1 MITKIILKN
10 AATYGEEETVIDSL
24 KKINFFYGGNGSG
37 KTTITKVI
45 SDVSN
50 YPDCNIEWKNNRPLK
65 TIVFNED
72 FVKENFSQPDSLKGI
87 FTLGADA
94 KETENKIQTK
104 KTEID
109 TFTKKIDALK
119 QTLTLKLTEKE
130 QEENS
135 FKTKCWNIKKK
146 YDEEFKDTFTGT
158 RNSEEKFKKKII
170 EEFSNN
176 TDELRDFEYL
186 RNHSQIVFKKDLQK
200 IDNVDLF
207 AVDVF
212 EDIEKNEITKIKI
225 IGKQDV
231 DIAKM
236 IHKLQ
241 NHDWVKQGKPFY
253 DKNYDEVSNT
263 YICPFCQRPTD
274 ENFRK
279 QLEDYFDETY
289 LENMDSL
296 ENLITSYKEM
306 ETRVIDYLKELSENK
321 NDYIIN
327 KAQVIEDKKQI
338 ILQTIKNNMQLL
350 EKKGNNP
357 SISVELEAV
366 TDKIESV
373 NKIIV
378 SVNKEI
384 DEHNA
389 ITENQEEEQEKLKSL
404 VWKYITN
411 ELQTDY
417 DNYISNISD
426 IEKATRSL
434 EYNIRKNEIKING
447 IKKDIGVLEKQI
459 KSIKPTI
466 DSINKILS
474 SSGFYNFFLKPT
486 EDEKHYIIV
495 RPDGSTAKKTLSE
508 GERSFIVFLY
518 FFHLLEGVLN
528 VEDNI
533 NEDRI
538 VIIDDPVS
546 SLDSEVLFIVSTLI
560 KQILVNVRNDKGSI
574 KQIFVLTH
582 NTYFFKE
589 VSFIS
594 SSDSNQRRNDTI
606 YFIVRKIGG
615 LSKIDN
621 YKSNPIKT
629 TYHLLWQE
637 LKKNDIDC
645 VTLQN
650 SMRRI
655 IEYYFKILGG
665 LDDDKII
672 DSFSNKEEKIICRSL
687 LSWINEG
694 SHEVFDDIN
703 FSLTVE
709 NKELYKQVFKRI
721 FEIEKQINHY
731 NLMMNSQ

>member
-1 MITKIILKN
+1 MITKITLKN

-50 YPDCNIEWKNNRPLK
+50 HPDCNIEWRNNRSLK
-65 TIVFNED
+65 SIVFNED

-109 TFTKKIDALK
+109 TFTEKIDALK
-119 QTLTLKLTEKE
+119 QTLTRKLTEKE

-170 EEFSNN
+170 EEFSHN
-176 TDELRDFEYL
+176 TDELRDLEYL
-186 RNHSQIVFKKDLQK
+186 KNHAQIVFKKDLQK

-207 AVDVF
+207 AVDDL
-212 EDIEKNEITKIKI
+212 EDIEKNEITKTKI

-241 NHDWVKQGKPFY
+241 NHDWVKQGKTFY
-253 DKNYDEVSNT
+253 DKNYDEAANA
-263 YICPFCQRPTD
+263 YICPFCQSPTD
-274 ENFRK
+274 ESFRK
-279 QLEDYFDETY
+279 QLEDYFDEAY
-289 LENMDSL
+289 SKNMDIL

-306 ETRVIDYLKELSENK
+306 ETSIVDYLNGLSENK
-321 NDYIIN
+321 NDYISN
-327 KAQVIEDKKQI
+327 KTQEIEDKKQI
-338 ILQTIKNNMQLL
+338 ILRTIKNNLQLL
-350 EKKGNNP
+350 EKKEDNP
-357 SISVELEAV
+357 SISIELEAL
-366 TDKIESV
+366 TEMINSV
-373 NKIIV
+373 NKIIT
-378 SVNKEI
+378 SVNNKI

-389 ITENQEEEQEKLKSL
+389 ITENQGEEQEKLKSL

-411 ELQTDY
+411 ELEIDY
-417 DNYISNISD
+417 DNYITNISD
-426 IEKATRSL
+426 IEKATKSL
-434 EYNIRKNEIKING
+434 EDNIRNAETKIID
-447 IKKDIGVLEKQI
+447 IKKGIGELEKQI

-474 SSGFYNFFLKPT
+474 NSGFKNFLLKPT
-486 EDEKHYIIV
+486 ADKKHYIIL
-495 RPDGSTAKKTLSE
+495 RPDGNIAKKTLSE

-518 FFHLLEGVLN
+518 FYHLLEGVLN

-560 KQILVNVRNDKGSI
+560 KQILVNARNDKGSI

-594 SSDSNQRRNDTI
+594 NRDSQNDRNDTM
-606 YFIVRKIGG
+606 YFIVRKIDG
-615 LSKIDN
+615 LSEIDN
-621 YKSNPIKT
+621 YAVNPIKT

-637 LKKNDIDC
+637 IKKESIDC
-645 VTLQN
+645 ISLQN

-655 IEYYFKILGG
+655 LEHYFKILGG
-665 LDDDKII
+665 ISIEKII
-672 DSFSNKEEKIICRSL
+672 DQFSIKEEQLICRSL

-703 FSLTVE
+703 ISMTVE
-709 NKELYKQVFKRI
+709 NSELYKQVFRRI

>member
-1 MITKIILKN
+1 MITKISLKN

-50 YPDCNIEWKNNRPLK
+50 HPGCHIEWENNRPLK

-109 TFTKKIDALK
+109 TFAEKIDALQ
-119 QTLTLKLTEKE
+119 QTLTRKLTEKE

-146 YDEEFKDTFTGT
+146 YDGEFKDTFTGT
-158 RNSEEKFKKKII
+158 RNSEEKFKDKII
-170 EEFSNN
+170 EEFSHN

-207 AVDVF
+207 AVDDF

-241 NHDWVKQGKPFY
+241 NHDWVKQGKTFY
-253 DKNYDEVSNT
+253 DKNYDEAANA

-274 ENFRK
+274 ESFQK
-279 QLEDYFDETY
+279 QLEDYFDEAY
-289 LENMDSL
+289 SKNMDRL
-296 ENLITSYKEM
+296 TNLITSYKEM
-306 ETRVIDYLKELSENK
+306 ETSIVNYFNGLSEKK
-321 NDYIIN
+321 NDYLIN
-327 KAQVIEDKKQI
+327 KAQEIEFEKQI
-338 ILQTIKNNMQLL
+338 ILQSIKNNLQLL
-350 EKKGNNP
+350 EKKEDNP

-366 TDKIESV
+366 TDKIKSV

-384 DEHNA
+384 DKHNA
-389 ITENQEEEQEKLKSL
+389 ITENQKEEQEKLKSL
-404 VWKYITN
+404 VWKFITN

-417 DNYISNISD
+417 DNYIANISD
-426 IEKATRSL
+426 IEKAINSL
-434 EYNIRKNEIKING
+434 DDNIRNNEIKIND
-447 IKKDIGVLEKQI
+447 IKKEIGELEKQI

-474 SSGFYNFFLKPT
+474 SSGFYNFFLEPT

-518 FFHLLEGVLN
+518 FYHLLEGVLN

-560 KQILVNVRNDKGSI
+560 KQILVNVRNDEGSI

-594 SSDSNQRRNDTI
+594 SRDSNQRRNDTI
-606 YFIVRKIGG
+606 YFVVRKIGG
-615 LSKIDN
+615 LSTIDN
-621 YKSNPIKT
+621 YEFNPIKT

-637 LKKNDIDC
+637 IKKNDIDC

-655 IEYYFKILGG
+655 IEYYFRILGG

-672 DSFSNKEEKIICRSL
+672 ENFSNKEEKIICRSL

-703 FSLTVE
+703 FSMTVE
-709 NKELYKQVFKRI
+709 NRELYKQVFKRI